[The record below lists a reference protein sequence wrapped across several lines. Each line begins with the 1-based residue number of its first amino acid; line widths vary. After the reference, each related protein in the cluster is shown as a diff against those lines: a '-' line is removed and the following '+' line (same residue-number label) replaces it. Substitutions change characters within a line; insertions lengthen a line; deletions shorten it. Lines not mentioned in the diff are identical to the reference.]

1 MKYKVLI
8 VDDEEPARDLMVSY
22 ASKMEDLEIV
32 TTLSNALEAKRM
44 ISSSEVDILLTDI
57 QMDDLTGL
65 DLVKMLKHPPV
76 TIFTTAYSEYA
87 LEGYALDIIDYLVK
101 PISFQRF
108 CKAIDKAIELI
119 KYKKSEDRPSV
130 DEANVQAAP
139 NQTSEYFFVKTNRKL
154 VKVNYDDILFVQSFG
169 EYVKIYTNNDVI
181 MALQTTNF
189 MADLLPD
196 DDFVRVHRS
205 HIININQISEI
216 EGNQVVIGKNKL
228 PISKRMRESFMA
240 AIRDKGV
247 IWWLI
252 LYK

>member
-22 ASKMEDLEIV
+22 ARKMDELEIV
-32 TTLSNALEAKRM
+32 AVLSNALDAKRM
-44 ISSSEVDILLTDI
+44 ISNNEIDILLTDI

-65 DLVKMLKHPPV
+65 DLVKMLKHSPV

-119 KYKKSEDRPSV
+119 RYSRSDKSQIQAEEDIQSTS
-130 DEANVQAAP
+130 NQA
-139 NQTSEYFFVKTNRKL
+139 SEYFFVKTNRKL

-169 EYVKIYTNNDVI
+169 EYVKIYTEDDVI

-189 MADLLPD
+189 MEELLPE
-196 DDFVRVHRS
+196 DDFFRVHRS
-205 HIININQISEI
+205 HIININQITEI
-216 EGNQVVIGKNKL
+216 EGNHVVIGNNKL

-247 IWWLI
+247 I
-252 LYK
+252 